1 VIYNNDE
8 LRRLTPLA
16 YLALM
21 CLAFWAVMFFA
32 WPFWTGVVI
41 AILFGVIGSYLFGS
55 WIRQGIRKRIK
66 KFDQDTRDNIQN
78 QFDDL
83 EE

>member
-1 VIYNNDE
+1 MFYSDE
-8 LRRLTPLA
+8 LRKIAPIFYMIA
-16 YLALM
+16 ISV
-21 CLAFWAVMFFA
+21 AFWAVMFFA

-41 AILFGVIGSYLFGS
+41 AIAFGILGSYLFGS
-55 WIRQGIRKRIK
+55 WLREKIRSRIAWHDAQTRKDI
-66 KFDQDTRDNIQN
+66 QD